1 MSGGMLSLF
10 GWHECGAAGLCWSL
24 IALTPAPAVGRRLF
38 RPLVRGP
45 PAACPCPPVL
55 THCHPHPHPHPH
67 SCRHAPSLEALD
79 LHLLGAAPMGAA
91 DDTSSEAGAEG
102 GEDGCTR
109 EAAAAAGA
117 GLKRQAC
124 EGLASPPGRGLML
137 HMNYEKATESIN
149 LELLS
154 GRSK

>member
-1 MSGGMLSLF
+1 M
-10 GWHECGAAGLCWSL
+10 
-24 IALTPAPAVGRRLF
+24 F

-91 DDTSSEAGAEG
+91 DATLVGM
-102 GEDGCTR
+102 
-109 EAAAAAGA
+109 
-117 GLKRQAC
+117 
-124 EGLASPPGRGLML
+124 PPEITL
-137 HMNYEKATESIN
+137 
-149 LELLS
+149 LELVQA
-154 GRSK
+154 